1 LKNRTIV
8 IWRNKMIK
16 KWISDRLAER
26 STMDGIVMV
35 AVGAAIIVFGPL
47 TKILA
52 YVAIAYGAYTIWR
65 QE

>member
-1 LKNRTIV
+1 
-8 IWRNKMIK
+8 MIK
-16 KWISDRLAER
+16 KWIQNRLAER

>member
-1 LKNRTIV
+1 
-8 IWRNKMIK
+8 MIK
-16 KWISDRLAER
+16 KWISNRLSER

-35 AVGAAIIVFGPL
+35 GVGVAIIVFGPL

-52 YVAIAYGAYTIWR
+52 YGAIAYGAYTIWR

>member
-1 LKNRTIV
+1 MKNRTIV

-16 KWISDRLAER
+16 KWIQNRLAER

>member
-1 LKNRTIV
+1 
-8 IWRNKMIK
+8 MIK
-16 KWISDRLAER
+16 KWIQNRLTER